1 MLTIKLACGNVRRS
15 IRDFSIYFVTLAFA
29 ACLLYSFLASTD
41 YLLALDLTLD
51 QRALFAKAGA
61 VLQAF
66 AVFIDV
72 IFCFLLGYA
81 NAFLLRRRKREFA
94 LYLIVGL
101 EPRGVA
107 AVLAIECALVGTV
120 ALTCGLLLGWALSPV
135 FSLVA
140 TFVFGVPWHP
150 VLVFSATSAAQCA
163 CSFLVISAIAAMAS
177 VRGVCKRPIVELIHA
192 DRVPEKR
199 RLAGVRSLRVQ
210 KIAAA
215 ILLALVW
222 GVCLLQP
229 GYFIVFIIPM
239 GFIALFGSYFLIRVL
254 YATVP
259 ERLRRRPE
267 RYWTGVTPFTVRQL
281 EARAESGAMAMAAE
295 CVLLAASM
303 CMTLAGL
310 AFSVGMRAG
319 SLEQSAQALLP
330 VAYSCVFYGAAFL
343 VAAAAVLAL
352 QQLAQASEA
361 GRSYR
366 TLAVLGAPEGMRRAS
381 VRVQVGASFAL
392 PTAIACTHCIFGFIL
407 IGVLSVM
414 FGAEGFLPLAGGTLA
429 FTLCILA
436 VYCLLCIRACQT
448 EV

>member
-41 YLLALDLTLD
+41 YLLALDLTPD
-51 QRALFAKAGA
+51 QRASFAKAGE
-61 VLQAF
+61 VLLAF

-81 NAFLLRRRKREFA
+81 NAFLLRRRKREFG

-101 EPRGVA
+101 KPRGVA
-107 AVLAIECALVGTV
+107 AVLAIECVLVGTV
-120 ALTCGLLLGWALSPV
+120 ALACGLLLGWALSPA
-135 FSLVA
+135 FSLVSA
-140 TFVFGVPWHP
+140 FVFGVPWRP
-150 VLVFSATSAAQCA
+150 ALVFSVASAVQCA

-192 DRVPEKR
+192 DKVPEKR
-199 RLAGVRSLRVQ
+199 RFAGVRSLRVQ

-267 RYWTGVTPFTVRQL
+267 RYWAGVTPFTVRQL
-281 EARAESGAMAMAAE
+281 EARAESGAMAAE

-319 SLEQSAQALLP
+319 SLGQSAQALLP

-361 GRSYR
+361 GCSYR

-392 PTAIACTHCIFGFIL
+392 PTAIACAHCVFGFVL

-429 FTLCILA
+429 FTLCILI
-436 VYCLLCIRACQT
+436 VYCLLCVRVCQA